1 MLKADLL
8 IHPVRMRMIIAL
20 SGRRLTAK
28 QLAAELKDVAS
39 ATLYHHLGL
48 LAKAGIVQ
56 VVEERLVRGT
66 LHEKV
71 YTLTDASTILIP
83 EDLAEASKD
92 ELLRYFFIF
101 ISKLLGDYSRYLQE
115 NERDDYHNAGYRQVP
130 FYLNDEEFAQC
141 TRDVNAALLPW
152 FKNEPAPGRRRRILT
167 TIVLPE
173 HPGDTTTE
181 NAEQDIPAPE
191 SAQ

>member
-1 MLKADLL
+1 MMKADLL

-20 SGRRLTAK
+20 SGGRLTAK
-28 QLAAELKDVAS
+28 QLAAVLKDVAS

-71 YTLTDASTILIP
+71 YALTEVSTILSP
-83 EDLAEASKD
+83 GDLAEASKD

-101 ISKLLGDYSRYLQE
+101 ISKLIGDYTRYLQE

-141 TRDVNAALLPW
+141 TQDVNAALLPW

-173 HPGDTTTE
+173 HPVDTTTE

>member
-1 MLKADLL
+1 MMKADLL

-20 SGRRLTAK
+20 SGGRLTAK

-71 YTLTDASTILIP
+71 YALTDASTILSP

-141 TRDVNAALLPW
+141 TQDVNAALLPW
-152 FKNEPAPGRRRRILT
+152 FKNEPAPSRRRRILT

-173 HPGDTTTE
+173 HPVDTTTE